1 MIFLETNRLVLRN
14 LEEKDIDIMF
24 DYRNNELCARYQR
37 GQTKEREGLEKLV
50 AERKNG
56 KISLDDS
63 FILAIALKESDEMI
77 GEVVVMPKDKTI
89 SMGYTISYLHHRKGY
104 AYEMLSALIDLLHVN
119 FPCQE
124 FICFV
129 EPENT
134 ASINLLKK
142 LGYEDMGY
150 IEKIQSQMYGKFNS
164 NT

>member
-63 FILAIALKESDEMI
+63 FILAIALKGSDEMI

-104 AYEMLSALIDLLHVN
+104 AYEMLSALIDLLHVK

-150 IEKIQSQMYGKFNS
+150 IEKIQSQMYGKWVQK
-164 NT
+164 